1 MIGGQAAINPQCN
14 VKKEQ
19 YSPVE
24 IAEMLRGKKIYLW
37 GAGQKGRPFLHAL
50 ERNGYKAEAFLDS
63 APVLIGTNYHDVPI
77 LDPKTILDNPDAFD
91 SSFII
96 LTSTTDKIRQMAL
109 ACREAGLT
117 HKKHYL
123 RMQELAPLSP
133 SIEISGV
140 CNLRCIAC
148 PRGDRGPG
156 YMRERL
162 ETGGFM
168 SVADYRKVL
177 QKLLKEIPWLF
188 TVDLYV
194 WSDPLLHPNIAEII
208 RYNNGLGI
216 GSGIST
222 NLNYGKYLEE
232 VIKAEPDYIR
242 VSTSGFGPKNYEITH
257 TGGSWDTLYKNLL
270 DAKIYIK
277 KHDSKTII
285 TILYHA
291 NKNNL
296 YEFAAMRGFCVENG
310 FRLEPLLSSVFSDY
324 AMDYIEKKPLWE
336 GADLAKDIM
345 LVSLDQ
351 ILDHCA
357 DEHSKTCLGMR
368 ALPII
373 NWDLSVLLCCFYS
386 YERIAPNYLGIT
398 IDEIIERR
406 NASDFCKKCIKYSLH
421 RFWDPSSNAEYLRPL
436 LSELSEGNA
445 VI

>member
-1 MIGGQAAINPQCN
+1 MAGGQAVKNPQCN
-14 VKKEQ
+14 IKKEQ
-19 YSPVE
+19 YSPDE
-24 IAEMLRGKKIYLW
+24 IEELLRGKKIYLW
-37 GAGQKGRPFLHAL
+37 GAGQKGRPFLFAL
-50 ERNGYKAEAFLDS
+50 ERNGYRAEAFLDS
-63 APVLIGTNYHDVPI
+63 APVLIGTDYRGVPI
-77 LDPKTILDNPDAFD
+77 LDPKTVLCSPGVFD

-117 HKKHYL
+117 RKKHYI

-148 PRGDRGPG
+148 PRGERGDG
-156 YMRERL
+156 GCGRL

-168 SVADYRKVL
+168 SVDSYKKVL
-177 QKLLKEIPWLF
+177 RKLLKEIPWLF

-194 WSDPLLHPNIAEII
+194 WSDPLLHPNLAEII
-208 RYNNGLGI
+208 MYNNSLGI

-270 DAKIYIK
+270 NAKDYIK
-277 KHDSKTII
+277 KHGSKTII

-296 YEFAAMRGFCVENG
+296 SEFRNMRDFCVKNG
-310 FRLEPLLSSVFSDY
+310 FRLEPLLSSIFSDY

-336 GADLAKDIM
+336 GAELAKNIM
-345 LVSLDQ
+345 LVSLDE
-351 ILDHCA
+351 ILKHCA
-357 DEHSKTCLGMR
+357 EEHSKTCLGMR
-368 ALPII
+368 AIPMI

-386 YERIAPNYLGIT
+386 YERIASNYLDIT
-398 IDEIIERR
+398 IDEIISLR
-406 NASDFCKKCIKYSLH
+406 NNADFCKKCIKYSLH
-421 RFWDPSSNAEYLRPL
+421 RFWDHPNYTKNLRPML
-436 LSELSEGNA
+436 AELSEGKA
-445 VI
+445 AI

>member
-1 MIGGQAAINPQCN
+1 MDLTVINPQCN

-19 YSPVE
+19 YSPRE
-24 IAEMLRGKKIYLW
+24 IEELLSGKKIYLW

-50 ERNGYKAEAFLDS
+50 ERNGYRAEAFLDS
-63 APVLIGTNYHDVPI
+63 APVLIGTNCQGLPI
-77 LDPKTILDNPDAFD
+77 LDPKTILEDKSALD

-109 ACREAGLT
+109 ACREAGLV

-148 PRGDRGPG
+148 PRGERGEG
-156 YMRERL
+156 RDERV

-168 SVADYRKVL
+168 SLADYKKIL

-208 RYNNGLGI
+208 RHNNSLGI

-222 NLNYGKYLEE
+222 NLNYGKYLEG
-232 VIKAEPDYIR
+232 VIQAEPDYIR
-242 VSTSGFGPKNYEITH
+242 VSTSGFGRKNYELTH
-257 TGGSWDTLYKNLL
+257 TGGSWETLHKNLL
-270 DAKIYIK
+270 DAKGYIK
-277 KHDSKTII
+277 KHSSKTII

-296 YEFAAMRGFCVENG
+296 SEFKDMRDFCVENG
-310 FRLEPLLSSVFSDY
+310 FRLEPLLSSIFSDY

-336 GADLAKDIM
+336 GAELAKNIM
-345 LVSLDQ
+345 LVSLDE
-351 ILDHCA
+351 ILEHCA
-357 DEHSKTCLGMR
+357 REHSKTCLGMR
-368 ALPII
+368 AIPVI
-373 NWDLSVLLCCFYS
+373 NWDLSVLTCCFYS
-386 YERIAPNYLGIT
+386 YERLVPNYLDT
-398 IDEIIERR
+398 SIDQIIALR
-406 NASDFCKKCIKYSLH
+406 NNAAFCKKCVKYSLH
-421 RFWDPSSNAEYLRPL
+421 RFWDHPNYTKNLRPL

-445 VI
+445 AI